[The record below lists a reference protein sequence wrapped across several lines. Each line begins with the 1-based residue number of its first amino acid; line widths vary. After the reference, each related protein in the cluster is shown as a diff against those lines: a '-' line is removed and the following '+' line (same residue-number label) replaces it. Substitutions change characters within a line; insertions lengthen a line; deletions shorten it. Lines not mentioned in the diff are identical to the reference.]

1 MFHTIRIEPVEGG
14 VLLTF
19 LSMPLNPRKVF
30 DTLAEAVAYVRAVE
44 AEEEMRQA
52 QRDAAHERVTILNA
66 INQE

>member
-44 AEEEMRQA
+44 AEEEMRQV

>member
-1 MFHTIRIEPVEGG
+1 MLHTIRIEPVEGG

-30 DTLAEAVAYVRAVE
+30 DTLAEAVAYVHAVE
-44 AEEEMRQA
+44 AEEQMRQA
-52 QRDAAHERVTILNA
+52 QRNAAHERITILNA

>member
-44 AEEEMRQA
+44 AEEKMRQV

-66 INQE
+66 INRE